1 MTRPGQILSPLW
13 AWVSCSLQLLY
24 LREIVSQYQ
33 GTDSNLGCRW
43 PGGVR
48 DAPGLWELLARKGS
62 GYREFGPHRFSIDG
76 FYHPA
81 SDRPGTVSTR
91 GGYLLDE
98 DPRLFD
104 PSFFGIQPLEVETMD
119 VAQRKLLEVVYEAFE
134 SAGETLESMSG
145 SRTGVYVGYMASDH
159 LVMQN
164 RDPDHP
170 RPYKATGISPCIAS
184 NRISY
189 TFNLTGPSVTVDTAC
204 SSSMYAL
211 HMAVKAITNGDCGS
225 AIVAAA
231 NWIGDPCTQITL
243 NKLGALSETS
253 TCHSFDVSADG
264 YARGE
269 GFGAL
274 YLRKAQVAA
283 NEGSVIRAIIRGT
296 AINANGRTGGITHP
310 GKTAQEA
317 VIRKAY
323 QDAGNL
329 PLSETAYFECHGT
342 GTPVGDP
349 IEIAVIGQV
358 FSSVKTPENPLL
370 VGSVKTNLGH
380 SEPTSG
386 IAGIMKVV
394 LALEE
399 GVIPPSIGVETLN
412 PEIDF
417 DKAKVRVLT
426 EMTPWPAGQVR
437 RASINSFGFGGANGH
452 CIIEHVNC
460 LLPDYVNPGIIK
472 GPGFRSANGHATN
485 GRATN
490 GNGHLSNGN
499 GAVHDRANG
508 RKLALS
514 HVPVSQKPKSLRSA
528 KAKTRK
534 LVLLPF
540 SAHNEASL
548 KLNIA
553 ALASVLNK
561 HLLAD
566 IAYTLAAKRTKFSQR
581 TFRIVNNVDDL
592 GGMNTERQI
601 YSIPSE
607 TARLGFIFT
616 GQGAQWHGMG
626 RELFEYRTFTDA
638 IQYLDYVVSVL
649 RADTNAPYASWTI
662 EDVLTGNCSKD
673 LVNSPEVSQVVCT
686 ALQIG
691 LVDLLASWSIRA
703 TGVVGHSS
711 GEIAAAY
718 AAGYITAP
726 EAIAAA
732 YFRGQA
738 VSRNTR
744 QGAML
749 AVGLGVDEALAR
761 VEQQGLSGQVKAAA
775 INSPRSVTLSGDVEA
790 VKTLSAHLE
799 TEGVFNRILKTG
811 GNAYH
816 SHHMAT
822 LGGEYQDMLSAGSA
836 RLREMGL
843 CNPDLRYP
851 QISWV
856 SSVSPSRT
864 SKAASETGPSYWRSN
879 LEEPVRFSDALTTLV
894 ALTDRETLPVNML
907 VEIGP
912 HHALKGPV
920 DQILKG
926 LSKAT
931 TRYTHSLKRDEDG
944 QSSILQLAGTL
955 FGLNYPV
962 DLAAVNSTDDEMAT
976 GHVLVQGCTVADLPP
991 YQYSYGPVSYHESRL
1006 SKEYRLRSV
1015 ARHDLLGSKLPGS
1028 AKLRPQWRNIL
1039 RVKDLSWLREHRWMT
1054 GKYLSEAY
1062 GFFLYDPIFPR

>member
-1 MTRPGQILSPLW
+1 
-13 AWVSCSLQLLY
+13 
-24 LREIVSQYQ
+24 
-33 GTDSNLGCRW
+33 
-43 PGGVR
+43 
-48 DAPGLWELLARKGS
+48 
-62 GYREFGPHRFSIDG
+62 
-76 FYHPA
+76 
-81 SDRPGTVSTR
+81 
-91 GGYLLDE
+91 
-98 DPRLFD
+98 
-104 PSFFGIQPLEVETMD
+104 MD

-170 RPYKATGISPCIAS
+170 RPYKATGVSPCIAS

-189 TFNLTGPSVTVDTAC
+189 TFNLTGPSVTIDTAC
-204 SSSMYAL
+204 SSSLYAL
-211 HMAVKAITNGDCGS
+211 HMAVKAITNGDCDS

-253 TCHSFDVSADG
+253 TCHSFDAAADG

-269 GFGAL
+269 GFAAL
-274 YLRKAQVAA
+274 YLRKAKVAA
-283 NEGSVIRAIIRGT
+283 NEGSVIRAVIRGT

-349 IEIAVIGQV
+349 IEVSVIGQV
-358 FSSVKTPENPLL
+358 FSSVKTTETPLF

-386 IAGIMKVV
+386 LAGIMKVV

-417 DKAKVRVLT
+417 AKAKVRVLT
-426 EMTPWPAGQVR
+426 EMTPWPPGQVR

-460 LLPDYVNPGIIK
+460 FLPDYVKPGIIT
-472 GPGFRSANGHATN
+472 GPGLRSTNGHATN
-485 GRATN
+485 GHTAN

-499 GAVHDRANG
+499 GAVEERANG

-514 HVPVSQKPKSLRSA
+514 HVPVSQKPKTVRRA
-528 KAKTRK
+528 HAKTRK

-553 ALASVLNK
+553 ALTHALNK
-561 HLLAD
+561 HPLAD
-566 IAYTLAAKRTKFSQR
+566 IAYTLSTKRTKFSQR
-581 TFRIVNNVDDL
+581 TFRIVSNADDVD
-592 GGMNTERQI
+592 GMTTERQTH
-601 YSIPSE
+601 SVPTE

-626 RELFEYRTFTDA
+626 RELFEYLVFRDT

-649 RADTNAPYASWTI
+649 RADTNASWTI
-662 EDVLTGNCSKD
+662 EDVLTGNCHKD
-673 LVNSPEVSQVVCT
+673 LVNSPEVSQLVCT

-691 LVDLLASWSIRA
+691 IVDLLASWSVRA

-718 AAGYITAP
+718 AAGCITAA

-749 AVGLGVDEALAR
+749 AVGLGVDEAL
-761 VEQQGLSGQVKAAA
+761 VGIEQQGMAGLVKVAA
-775 INSPRSVTLSGDVEA
+775 INSPRSITLSGDVEA
-790 VKTLSAHLE
+790 VKTLSANLE
-799 TEGVFNRILKTG
+799 TEGVFNRMLKTG

-816 SHHMAT
+816 SHHMAA
-822 LGGEYQDMLSAGSA
+822 LGGEYQDMLSAGLA
-836 RLREMGL
+836 RIKELGF
-843 CNPDLRYP
+843 CNSDLRYP

-879 LEEPVRFSDALTTLV
+879 LEEPVRFSDALTGLV
-894 ALTDRETLPVNML
+894 VPTDRDRLPVNTL

-926 LSKAT
+926 LGKAT
-931 TRYTHSLKRDEDG
+931 TRYTHSLKRGEDG
-944 QSSILQLAGTL
+944 QSSILQLAGAL

-962 DLAAVNSTDDEMAT
+962 DLAAVNSTDDEVAT
-976 GHVLVQGCTVADLPP
+976 GHVLVQGCTVPDLPP

-1039 RVKDLSWLREHRWMT
+1039 RVKDLSWLRDHRWMT
-1054 GKYLSEAY
+1054 GKYFSEHTVFSCMIMFSLLTTVFRTCLSCCRIRSDGGRGIVPCASRV
-1062 GFFLYDPIFPR
+1062 GRRTGGDWFLASKHVHPYSSEYSRG

>member
-1 MTRPGQILSPLW
+1 M
-13 AWVSCSLQLLY
+13 
-24 LREIVSQYQ
+24 
-33 GTDSNLGCRW
+33 

-62 GYREFGPHRFSIDG
+62 GYQEFGPHRFSVDG

-170 RPYKATGISPCIAS
+170 RPYKATGVSPCIAS

-189 TFNLTGPSVTVDTAC
+189 TFNLTGPSVTIDTAC
-204 SSSMYAL
+204 SSSLYAL
-211 HMAVKAITNGDCGS
+211 HMAVKAITNGDCDS

-253 TCHSFDVSADG
+253 TCHSFDASADG

-269 GFGAL
+269 GFAAL

-283 NEGSVIRAIIRGT
+283 NEGSVIRAVIRGT

-349 IEIAVIGQV
+349 IEVSVIGQV
-358 FSSVKTPENPLL
+358 FSSVKTAENPLL

-386 IAGIMKVV
+386 LAGIMKVV

-399 GVIPPSIGVETLN
+399 GIIPPSIGVETLN
-412 PEIDF
+412 PEINF

-460 LLPDYVNPGIIK
+460 FIPDYVKPGIIT
-472 GPGFRSANGHATN
+472 GPGLRSTNGH
-485 GRATN
+485 ATN

-499 GAVHDRANG
+499 GAVQDHANG

-514 HVPVSQKPKSLRSA
+514 HVPVSKKPKSIRRA
-528 KAKTRK
+528 NAKTRK

-553 ALASVLNK
+553 AQTNVLNK
-561 HLLAD
+561 HPLAD
-566 IAYTLAAKRTKFSQR
+566 IAYTLSTKRTKFSQR
-581 TFRIVNNVDDL
+581 TFRIVNDVDDL
-592 GGMNTERQI
+592 DGMSTDHQV
-601 YSIPSE
+601 YSVPNE

-626 RELFEYRTFTDA
+626 RELFEYLKFRET

-649 RADTNAPYASWTI
+649 RADTNASSASWTI
-662 EDVLTGNCSKD
+662 EDVLIGNCNTD
-673 LVNSPEVSQVVCT
+673 LVNTPEVSQVVCT

-691 LVDLLASWSIRA
+691 IVDLLALWSIRA

-711 GEIAAAY
+711 GEMAAAY
-718 AAGYITAP
+718 AAGCITAA

-749 AVGLGVDEALAR
+749 AVGLGVDEALVR
-761 VEQQGLSGQVKAAA
+761 IEQQGLAGLVKVAA
-775 INSPRSVTLSGDVEA
+775 INSPGSITLSGDVEA

-799 TEGVFNRILKTG
+799 TEGVFNRMLKTG

-822 LGGEYQDMLSAGSA
+822 LGGEYQDMLSAGLA
-836 RLREMGL
+836 RIRELGL
-843 CNPDLRYP
+843 CNSDLRYP

-879 LEEPVRFSDALTTLV
+879 LEEPVRFSDALSGLV
-894 ALTDRETLPVNML
+894 VPMDRDRLTVNTL

-926 LSKAT
+926 LGKPT
-931 TRYTHSLKRDEDG
+931 TRYTHSLKRGEDG

-962 DLAAVNSTDDEMAT
+962 DLAAVNSTDDEVAA
-976 GHVLVQGCTVADLPP
+976 GHVLVQGCTVPDLPP

-1006 SKEYRLRSV
+1006 SKEYRSRSV
-1015 ARHDLLGSKLPGS
+1015 PRHDLLGSKLPGS

-1039 RVKDLSWLREHRWMT
+1039 RVKDLSWLRDHRWMT
-1054 GKYLSEAY
+1054 GKHLSERTAFSWMNY
-1062 GFFLYDPIFPR
+1062 